1 MVSAKLSTELPYV
14 GRSLRNPKKT
24 EIPFW
29 NALQEKGYSVS
40 LPDRFAYHPHEVTM
54 DLRQGFSLPE
64 GELLLANGQETQIPL
79 FLDQGQPVQRIR
91 ADLTPLSSQ
100 QFSVWIGQHQA
111 GEWRLQARSTISV
124 EIPNEERGLEG

>member
-1 MVSAKLSTELPYV
+1 
-14 GRSLRNPKKT
+14 
-24 EIPFW
+24 
-29 NALQEKGYSVS
+29 
-40 LPDRFAYHPHEVTM
+40 M

-100 QFSVWIGQHQA
+100 QFSAWIGQHQA
-111 GEWRLQARSTISV
+111 GEWRLQTRSTISV
-124 EIPNEERGLEG
+124 EIPNEEGLEGRIPYAPYRSVGIQMGTSNGINGRRRTVTSHRRVS